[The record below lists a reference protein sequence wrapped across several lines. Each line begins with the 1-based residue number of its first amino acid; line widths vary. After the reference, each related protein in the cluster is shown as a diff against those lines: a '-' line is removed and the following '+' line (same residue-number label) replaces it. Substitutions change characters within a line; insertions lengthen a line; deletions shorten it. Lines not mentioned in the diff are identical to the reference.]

1 MKKLDDISKK
11 NNFQTPDGYFDSLN
25 KEIKTKI
32 ENEDQNRPRSGFE
45 IFKPYIYMAASLILL
60 VSLLKFALNVLVDK
74 DPIIKPNIET
84 TADIDFNEN
93 LYEIYD
99 DDIVFYE
106 YMEEENDM
114 YAENDISDE
123 DIENYL
129 CQYYLEYELL
139 YE

>member
-32 ENEDQNRPRSGFE
+32 ENEDQIRPRSGFE

-84 TADIDFNEN
+84 TADIDFNES

-123 DIENYL
+123 DIEDYL